1 MAGRTKSLLVAATR
15 LVEGSTLLKR
25 SLVGAAIGTAAI
37 SVMVGCGGGT
47 VEASGKVTIIGAAK
61 THVLSADDSASGDP
75 CQGAGVLAA
84 FDSSAEVVVLDKD
97 GGKVAVGTLSEGAV
111 TDGSESLEGLGL
123 ASCDFT
129 FNVADVPADEGLLT
143 VRIDKSETT
152 FRADDTEALEITV
165 AGDEY

>member
-1 MAGRTKSLLVAATR
+1 M
-15 LVEGSTLLKR
+15 
-25 SLVGAAIGTAAI
+25 I
-37 SVMVGCGGGT
+37 SALVGCGGGT

-61 THVLSADDSASGDP
+61 RHVLSADGSAAGDR

-84 FDSSAEVVVLDKD
+84 FDGSAEVVVLDK
-97 GGKVAVGTLSEGAV
+97 GGAKVAVGTLSEGAM

-129 FNVADVPADEGLLT
+129 FKVADIPAGEGLLT

-152 FRADDTEALEITV
+152 FRANEAEALAITV
-165 AGDEY
+165 AADEYQ